1 MRWYSFHIKVCSPL
15 GNALSTECS
24 SIHLTPSW
32 LPLSFSAGVSACNS
46 WRHQLSSVFGLGS
59 TVACAPVPIR
69 QGSLLLVL
77 QKWLLTALTAG
88 ASPAMVFSHASR
100 RDLLLSRRKVIQK
113 LSESREKTDNLS
125 SQQPHHYSKTSQ
137 SNGMAAKLSIKYLQF
152 GRALLV
158 AVGKTFFP
166 WIPLLHASRSITGQF
181 SPLLSCV
188 PDLML
193 PALPSFST
201 VEHLVWN

>member
-15 GNALSTECS
+15 RNALSTECS

-32 LPLSFSAGVSACNS
+32 LPLSFSAGISACNS

-166 WIPLLHASRSITGQF
+166 VDTLTACIT
-181 SPLLSCV
+181 
-188 PDLML
+188 
-193 PALPSFST
+193 
-201 VEHLVWN
+201 